1 MFGLTSTRRLR
12 TEQHKSIGLQARL
25 GLLQGFRQGD
35 EAARRLVEQDLSDEI
50 DAHLATIR
58 ASLAAEQAA
67 TTPRTIKHPDE
78 LWSLIDW
85 TLWGS
90 GMGDT
95 FRERLADTFLQ
106 AITPEDHA
114 QALELIRWWSED
126 RGRTPL
132 GRRRYE
138 DLKRRLDRAL
148 SNVVR
153 WRTEAH
159 RAQRETRLL
168 AEQLLTAT
176 SSQSAAAR
184 RALGLPEE
192 GPWQRALDGL
202 NSLIDAQIPV
212 HIEPDGHISNPLG
225 DEHIEW
231 DREAGR
237 WRLVHDDETALAATV
252 DKLLTANVKADTDG

>member
-1 MFGLTSTRRLR
+1 MFGLTTTRRA
-12 TEQHKSIGLQARL
+12 EQNLA
-25 GLLQGFRQGD
+25 
-35 EAARRLVEQDLSDEI
+35 DEI

-58 ASLAAEQAA
+58 RLRSNEALAADARRDLRDEVEAHLASIRAALAAEQAA
-67 TTPRTIKHPDE
+67 EPRPVQHPDE

-159 RAQRETRLL
+159 RAQREARLL

-225 DEHIEW
+225 AEHIEW

-237 WRLVHDDETALAATV
+237 WRLVHDDETALTATV
-252 DKLLTANVKADTDG
+252 DKVLTANVKADTDG